1 MVQTINQG
9 TILYVLPFECVNFQ
23 QLGDECVGVAIESRN
38 EFQTMP
44 QVDSITLVKWPIK
57 QLTML
62 DGSPLQRYVPLNGMH
77 FELANVCNEDTNGDV
92 ANEVNI
98 ARTSAKRRYTFINR
112 IQKQKP

>member
-1 MVQTINQG
+1 
-9 TILYVLPFECVNFQ
+9 
-23 QLGDECVGVAIESRN
+23 
-38 EFQTMP
+38 MP
-44 QVDSITLVKWPIK
+44 QGDSIILVKWPIK

-77 FELANVCNEDTNGDV
+77 FEPANVCNEDTNGDV

-112 IQKQKP
+112 IPKKTAQLASTTYVSREAVQRISCIDCCAKK